1 MTGAVHVVT
10 ASAGTGKTH
19 RLGTEVEQA
28 IADWEVEPEAILAVT
43 FTRDAARQLMERTRA
58 RLFQVGLRS
67 PAQRLLGARI
77 GTVHSVFGGLLADY
91 ALEAGRSPLAQVVA
105 EGAGS
110 ALFRVAADTAI
121 GRHAAQLNPLARRF
135 GHDATRADWREMV
148 REVVDLARQNGL
160 HATAILASAEASWQ
174 GLAAALEPAGIDG
187 TSMDAA
193 LARALAAALN
203 QLPGG
208 DTTGKTAT
216 VVETLREAQLALEE
230 GELSWPL
237 WAKLAKLDPGV
248 ASVAAVQPVIDAAA
262 LHGQHPQLRADLE
275 AFIRGVFACAG
286 DACDAWQGFKA
297 ARGLVDFSDQE
308 AAAFEMLA
316 SPAVAAR
323 LQEEAAL
330 LLVDEFQDTSPMQLA
345 LFLRV
350 AALLP
355 RSLWVG
361 DPKQAIY
368 GFRGTDPDLMQAVTA
383 ALPTRTG
390 GTRDSLT
397 DMRRSRPAL
406 VRFVN
411 DIFGDAFLPAVPR
424 DQVVVKE
431 WRPEQSGL
439 SPALGLWR
447 LHGRSSAS
455 AANALASGVAA
466 MLADRAAWPVPYWDG
481 RAPGPLRGS
490 DIAVLCRSNDSAR
503 EVAEALAAAGLKVAL
518 GRGGLLG
525 RAECVMALARLRWL
539 ADSSDTAA
547 LAELAHLAEGDAEA
561 PAWLNATLTASDP
574 HSALA
579 KHVPGL
585 AALEALRDRL
595 DALTPAE
602 ALDAAVAALGVPVRL
617 RAWGDATSR
626 LANLEALRALALV
639 YEEECTQ
646 GGLPATA
653 AGLCAW
659 LAAAEAE
666 EPASPDPDAV
676 RVMTVHKAKGREW
689 PVVVVADLDS
699 EPKGRL
705 FDKPVAMPC
714 AGALDP
720 MDPLVGRWIRL
731 WPWPYAKQVK
741 DTGLDA
747 RAEATPT
754 GIADAA
760 QAQREAVRL
769 LYVALT
775 RARDWLIL
783 APRVKAATKKE
794 PARLQTRWLDIL
806 GDLAPRLP
814 LAEELAI
821 RVGELHHAC
830 SVLDLTAPDEAAASC
845 EAAQFAPVLP
855 IAPIVAVPRLIR
867 PSALTAGASPVMTP
881 VTLGPRLPFTG
892 TPDMAAVGE
901 AVHGFFAADRPD
913 APPVLRE
920 ALAARLLRSW
930 GVAAL
935 SPADVVKSADRLWGW
950 LALRWPGCNWRTEVP
965 VFQRIG
971 MQRLSGRVDLV
982 VEHPEGLV
990 VLDHKTFPG
999 RLDDWASRAA
1009 AHLPQLRAYAGAL
1022 ESATGRPVT
1031 GLVLHLPVA
1040 GVVHAVGVS

>member
-1 MTGAVHVVT
+1 MSGAVNVVT

-19 RLGTEVEQA
+19 RLETEVQQA
-28 IADWEVEPEAILAVT
+28 IADGHVAPEAILAVT

-58 RLFQVGLRS
+58 RLFQVGLRG

-77 GTVHSVFGGLLADY
+77 GTVHGVFGGMLTDY
-91 ALEAGRSPLAQVVA
+91 ALEAGRSPSAQVVA

-110 ALFRVAADTAI
+110 ALFRIAADAAI
-121 GRHAAQLNPLARRF
+121 GRYAAQLNPLARRF
-135 GHDATRADWREMV
+135 GHEATRADWREMV

-160 HATAILASAEASWQ
+160 QPAALAASAEASWQ
-174 GLAAALEPAGIDG
+174 GLAAALEPVGKDG
-187 TSMDAA
+187 KAMDAVLAKA
-193 LARALAAALN
+193 LASALK

-216 VVETLREAQLALEE
+216 VIETLREAVLALED

-248 ASVAAVQPVIDAAA
+248 ASVAAVRPVIEAAA
-262 LHGQHPQLRADLE
+262 LHGQHPRLRADLE
-275 AFIRGVFACAG
+275 AFIRGVFACAEE
-286 DACDAWQGFKA
+286 ACDAWQGFKA

-316 SPAVAAR
+316 RPAVAAR

-368 GFRGTDPDLMQAVTA
+368 GFRGTDPELMQAVTA

-447 LHGRSSAS
+447 LHGKNTAL
-455 AANALASGVAA
+455 AAIALASGVAA
-466 MLADRAAWPVPYWDG
+466 MLADRAAWPVPDWDG

-518 GRGGLLG
+518 GRSGLLG
-525 RAECVMALARLRWL
+525 RAECVMALAGLRWL
-539 ADSSDTAA
+539 ADASDSAA

-561 PAWLNATLTASDP
+561 PAWLAAALTSADP
-574 HSALA
+574 HDALA

-595 DALTPAE
+595 NALTPAE
-602 ALDAAVAALGVPVRL
+602 ALDAAIAALGVPVRL

-626 LANLEALRALALV
+626 LANLEALRGLALG
-639 YEEECTQ
+639 YEEECAQ
-646 GGLPATA
+646 GGLPATP
-653 AGLCAW
+653 AGLCAR
-659 LAAAEAE
+659 LAAEEAE

-676 RVMTVHKAKGREW
+676 RVLTVHKAKGREW

-720 MDPLVGRWIRL
+720 LNPLAGRWIRL
-731 WPWPYAKQVK
+731 WSLPYAKQISG
-741 DTGLDA
+741 TGLDA
-747 RAEATPT
+747 RAETTPT

-814 LAEELAI
+814 VAGEVPI
-821 RVGELHHAC
+821 RVGEVEHAC
-830 SVLDLTAPDEAAASC
+830 SVPDLTAPEEDAAPF

-855 IAPIVAVPRLIR
+855 IAPIVALPRLIR
-867 PSALTAGASPVMTP
+867 PSGLAAGEMPVMTP

-901 AVHGFFAADRPD
+901 AVHGFLAADRPEA
-913 APPVLRE
+913 APALRE
-920 ALAARLLRSW
+920 AMAARLLRAW

-935 SPADVVKSADRLWGW
+935 SPAGVVEGADRLWAW
-950 LALRWPGCNWRTEVP
+950 LGRRWPGCNWWAEMP
-965 VFQRIG
+965 VFQRVG

-982 VEHPEGLV
+982 VEHDAGLV

-1009 AHLPQLRAYAGAL
+1009 DHLPQLRAYAGAL
-1022 ESATGRPVT
+1022 ESATGRRVT

-1040 GVVHAVGVS
+1040 GVVHEVGTL